1 MPRKRTDTL
10 TLDRD
15 VALMALLAAAIAALC
30 ALTSVLT
37 AGAVITTGIHTGR
50 WSWPDPGDW
59 PAFAVRILL
68 HPGAPGES
76 LTEPWHTGLLG
87 QPLLF
92 WLVVAL
98 GIVGTTALVLAAAVP
113 AWRLLGPTEP
123 GHASRRD
130 LRRTLSIQ
138 AARKT
143 AVWTRSDLSKSQ
155 RRSAPVEQVAV
166 PLHLGP
172 AKQRL
177 VTSLETPTGTIAPTR
192 SGKSR
197 TDLVHKVLAAPGA
210 LLASTTKDDLAE
222 WGLLARTR
230 RPDAGPVWLID
241 ATGTV
246 SWPAKARWS
255 PVTGCADP
263 AVALRRAETL
273 IEASALGLEEVGGND
288 KVFRGRATIVMQ
300 AYLLAAA
307 LHHRTVADLVAWS
320 ITKPPDQEPVDLL
333 RATHPE
339 LAFNLRSEIGMVA
352 ETSDA
357 VWMSVRRAIEPFM
370 NPAIRHFA
378 TPGPGEELDIDD
390 FLARHGSLFV
400 IAGEHQAPQA
410 RPVLTA
416 LTEQILTTAQDTA
429 LRQPRRRMEP
439 PVTAILDE
447 LFAGTPV
454 PRLPAL
460 IADSAGRGVLIHWSA
475 QSRSQLDG
483 LYGEPGRLQLIDNTL
498 TLTVFPGLKD
508 DKTLE
513 WLSTLSGQ
521 HRRRTYQHHSDGLL
535 GTGRSATG
543 TETVPT
549 YRAGDIRTLDRGRV
563 LILHGNLLPILGR
576 TTDVEQRP
584 DWSQLQADV
593 AAIRGGNTLA
603 ITSDGYN
610 RSALPVDRAQANT
623 KFVTPR

>member
-1 MPRKRTDTL
+1 MPRQRTDRL
-10 TLDRD
+10 GLDRD
-15 VALMALLAAAIAALC
+15 VALMALLCASLLTLFLVAVALVAAAVIATGTHGGAWAWPPFEHWLPAAAAIVRHADDPAAGL
-30 ALTSVLT
+30 
-37 AGAVITTGIHTGR
+37 
-50 WSWPDPGDW
+50 P
-59 PAFAVRILL
+59 
-68 HPGAPGES
+68 
-76 LTEPWHTGLLG
+76 EPWRTGLSG
-87 QPLLF
+87 DTEAF
-92 WLVVAL
+92 WLVFGL
-98 GIVGTTALVLAAAVP
+98 QFFGAAGVISAVAVP
-113 AWRLLGPTEP
+113 AWRRLRPAEP
-123 GHASRRD
+123 GHASGRD
-130 LRRTLSIQ
+130 LRRTLTPA

-143 AVWTRSDLSKSQ
+143 ARWTRGDLPPAQ
-155 RRSAPVEQVAV
+155 RRRAPLSDIAA
-166 PLHLGP
+166 PLHRGP
-172 AKQRL
+172 NRQRL

-230 RPDAGPVWLID
+230 RADAGPVWLID

-246 SWPAKARWS
+246 EWPAKARWS
-255 PVTGCADP
+255 PVTGCHDP

-273 IEASALGLEEVGGND
+273 IEASALGLEDIGGND
-288 KVFRGRATIVMQ
+288 KVFRGRAAIVLQ

-307 LHHRTVADLVAWS
+307 MHQRKVTDLVAWAV
-320 ITKPPDQEPVDLL
+320 TKPPDQEPVELL
-333 RATHPE
+333 RPSHPE
-339 LAFNLRSEIGMVA
+339 LAHNLRSEIGMVA

-378 TPGPGEELDIDD
+378 TPDPGDELDIDD
-390 FLARHGSLFV
+390 FLTHQGSLFV

-416 LTEQILTTAQDTA
+416 LAEQILTTAQDTA
-429 LRQPRRRMEP
+429 LKQPRRRMEP
-439 PVTAILDE
+439 PITAILDE
-447 LFAGTPV
+447 LYAATPV

-475 QSRSQLDG
+475 QSRSQLDE

-513 WLSTLSGQ
+513 WLSTLCGQ
-521 HRRRTYQHHSDGLL
+521 HRRRTYQHHSDGIL
-535 GTGRSATG
+535 GPGRSAVG

-549 YRAGDIRTLDRGRV
+549 YRPGDIRTLDRGRV

-576 TTDVEQRP
+576 TVDVEKRD
-584 DWSQLQADV
+584 DWHQLRADV
-593 AAIRGGNTLA
+593 AAIRRGDVA
-603 ITSDGYN
+603 ITPDGFSQV
-610 RSALPVDRAQANT
+610 RRQGGRDD
-623 KFVTPR
+623 